1 MKMILNFHNHGCV
14 EPARARTHVNPV
26 AAEPGSVKFAWCGQ
40 PITASLHAVSLAG
53 AAAANQTRA
62 KLWIP
67 HSGIGCDLLNFSI
80 IILLD
85 QNLAKLT
92 PQLKSL

>member
-1 MKMILNFHNHGCV
+1 MAVWSLH
-14 EPARARTHVNPV
+14 ELVNPV